1 MNKTY
6 KKWRQFLTEVNYAL
20 DVDPEELEQARVGV
34 AVAFDRAVL
43 SPKLD
48 NDIKQDIEQ
57 EDPEGDDPSDPAT
70 WPHITK

>member
-1 MNKTY
+1 MKKSY

-20 DVDPEELEQARVGV
+20 DIDPEEIEQARVRV

-48 NDIKQDIEQ
+48 NDIKQDI
-57 EDPEGDDPSDPAT
+57 DKALSS
-70 WPHITK
+70 I